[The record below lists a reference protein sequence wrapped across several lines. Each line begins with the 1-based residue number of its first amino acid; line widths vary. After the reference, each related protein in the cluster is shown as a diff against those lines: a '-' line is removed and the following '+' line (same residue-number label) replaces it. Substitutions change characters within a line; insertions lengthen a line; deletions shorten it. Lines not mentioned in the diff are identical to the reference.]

1 MELLILYWAGTALL
15 LVVGFVM
22 LIANAVMDK
31 PLKTALRLLIAG
43 VILLVIGAGACAAI
57 MSNFGGIH

>member
-1 MELLILYWAGTALL
+1 MELLILYWAGTGLL

-57 MSNFGGIH
+57 MSGLGGMH